1 MNYYFLASG
10 ILGLFAVIGHFTM
23 GKKEYLQPVLDSNID
38 DVPKTIMRGLFHY
51 ASVFMVLS
59 TIVLIG
65 NAFNITLDNCIVNSI
80 TVVRFIALTYT
91 GFGIVQIIIAAHS
104 KVDKGV
110 FKLFQWVFWLL
121 IAAFAFMGAS

>member
-10 ILGLFAVIGHFTM
+10 ILGLVAVIGHFTM
-23 GKKEYLQPVLDSNID
+23 GKKEYLKPVLDSNID
-38 DVPKTIMRGLFHY
+38 DVPKAIMHGLFHY

-65 NAFNITLDNCIVNSI
+65 NAFNCTMDNCVINSN
-80 TVVRFIALTYT
+80 TVVKFIALTYA
-91 GFGIVQIIIAAHS
+91 GFGIVQIVIAVTS
-104 KVDKGV
+104 KVNKGI

-121 IAAFAFMGAS
+121 IAALAFLGTC